1 MENQSLSTNQTTD
14 LIDLKKVKRAGEIVR
29 AITNTT
35 RMQILHEIKSKKTI
49 AVGDLYNK
57 IKLEQSAISSHLKIL
72 RDANLV
78 NVKADGK
85 KRIYTLNEDKF
96 YSIDKGLETIL
107 SQILSVTVSNQKR
120 SLTINVD
127 RNPPTLD
134 KMEEMLLKYGA
145 KVEQEKVWILK
156 D

>member
-14 LIDLKKVKRAGEIVR
+14 LIDLNKVKRAGAIVR

-49 AVGDLYNK
+49 AVGDLYSI

-96 YSIDKGLETIL
+96 NSIDKGLETIL
-107 SQILSVTVSNQKR
+107 S
-120 SLTINVD
+120 
-127 RNPPTLD
+127 
-134 KMEEMLLKYGA
+134 
-145 KVEQEKVWILK
+145 
-156 D
+156 

>member
-14 LIDLKKVKRAGEIVR
+14 LIDLNKVKRAGAIVR
-29 AITNTT
+29 AITNNV

-49 AVGDLYNK
+49 AVGDLYSI

-96 YSIDKGLETIL
+96 NSIDKGLETIL
-107 SQILSVTVSNQKR
+107 S
-120 SLTINVD
+120 
-127 RNPPTLD
+127 
-134 KMEEMLLKYGA
+134 
-145 KVEQEKVWILK
+145 
-156 D
+156 